1 MELVGGPWTE
11 RRAGG
16 LAEVKLRVDR
26 QTLAKRR
33 WRGVADDGREF
44 GFDLEQPLKHLD
56 PIFHSSSARY
66 VVCQTPESLLAV
78 MIVTP
83 AQAARV
89 AWQIGNLHFPLAVRE
104 DSILIE
110 DDPAVRQMFL
120 REQISFQ
127 AAQEVFQPVGGASG
141 HHHPH

>member
-1 MELVGGPWTE
+1 MELVRGPWT
-11 RRAGG
+11 GSKPG

-44 GFDLEQPLKHLD
+44 GFDLERPLHHLEA
-56 PIFHSSSARY
+56 IFHSDSSCY
-66 VVCQTPESLLAV
+66 FITQIPESLLAV

-89 AWQIGNLHFPLAVRE
+89 AWQIGNLHFPLAVRA
-104 DSILIE
+104 DSILVE
-110 DDPAVRQMFL
+110 DDPAVRHL
-120 REQISFQ
+120 LAREQISFQ
-127 AAQEVFQPVGGASG
+127 VTQDVFQPVGGSSG
-141 HHHPH
+141 HHH